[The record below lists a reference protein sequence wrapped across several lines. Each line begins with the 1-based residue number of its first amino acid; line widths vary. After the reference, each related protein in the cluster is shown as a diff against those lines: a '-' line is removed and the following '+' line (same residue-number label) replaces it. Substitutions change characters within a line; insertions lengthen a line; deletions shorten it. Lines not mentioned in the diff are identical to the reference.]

1 MEKEFDLYFEG
12 QDEKS
17 KLIYSVGL
25 LWGKINS
32 TLDDVLSEF
41 NLNIS
46 KFNILMIIKHIGG
59 YDGIQ
64 QNEISKRLLV
74 TPSNITKILDKLE
87 KEGMITRNA
96 KKDDRRVKLI
106 RITDF
111 ASKLLDDAWIKYSE
125 KIVFLTSNFTEKQ
138 AKEQKEKIVEWLI
151 NVKQCK

>member
-1 MEKEFDLYFEG
+1 MQKDLDLYFDG

-32 TLDDVLSEF
+32 RLDEVLKEF
-41 NLNIS
+41 NLNVS
-46 KFNILMIIKHIGG
+46 KFNILMIIKHVGG

-74 TPSNITKILDKLE
+74 SASNITKLLDKLE
-87 KEGMITRNA
+87 KDGMITRNS
-96 KKDDRRVKLI
+96 KKDDKRVKLI

-111 ASKLLDDAWIKYSE
+111 ASKLLDSAWAKYSKE
-125 KIVFLTSNFTEKQ
+125 IQLLSACLNDESAKKIENKV
-138 AKEQKEKIVEWLI
+138 VEWLTNI
-151 NVKQCK
+151 K